1 MYKKAKKR
9 GRKKD
14 WEETQK
20 LRKEIY
26 QELQQAYANYIN
38 RLLDPEEDKPGAIKR
53 FYRYI
58 KHLRQESTG
67 VSTPGHLGWGALSAV
82 GSLIISGG
90 NLGGQGFSTS
100 VLLVDEFVLQVVFWC
115 SEVYLMYVYVCRCSV
130 SGLPTCQVGRWLFES
145 TDH

>member
-20 LRKEIY
+20 LRKEIN

-53 FYRYI
+53 FYRYM

-67 VSTPGHLGWGALSAV
+67 VSTLKAGGKINATAEEKANACNAQFQSA
-82 GSLIISGG
+82 
-90 NLGGQGFSTS
+90 FSTEDQATMPQPHGERLPQMPDLNITENG
-100 VLLVDEFVLQVVFWC
+100 VLKLLEGLNPSKASGPDQVPAQVL
-115 SEVYLMYVYVCRCSV
+115 
-130 SGLPTCQVGRWLFES
+130 
-145 TDH
+145 